1 MLSALICVWHID
13 SRPWCWQAFATTPV
27 DFFAVKLQLVTSK
40 VMIAFKLFFEESLQ
54 GPPLVTDF
62 VAKVF

>member
-1 MLSALICVWHID
+1 MMLAGLRYGSC
-13 SRPWCWQAFATTPV
+13 
-27 DFFAVKLQLVTSK
+27 FFLAVKLLLVTSK

-62 VAKVF
+62 VAKVL